1 MRKIFKKIVF
11 SLLLLL
17 LVFINDKGNIG
28 FIDKLTSGYQFDILL
43 WEIKNLP
50 KKYTSIFK
58 KSDLSETVVRKVLED
73 DYANSDLIDIEL
85 FFEKEISKKIKQ
97 KLDKN
102 YIFPPLDFVIQDS
115 PKVLVISPRDSIVQ
129 QYVLLIN
136 SNIPVEKIIEIENSI
151 DRRNFSSI
159 IVNTGGF
166 ASYPSMVKKSRN
178 YDYMISTISHEWLH
192 QYLFFH
198 PLGQAYF
205 KGGEMIQLNETL
217 ADIFGQE
224 IANLPEEKNIFYPD
238 DVYNNFLKKTRLQ
251 VDKLL
256 KNKEI
261 NEAEKYMK
269 DRTIQLQN
277 LGYKTRKIN
286 QAYFAFHG
294 NYGSSPSSLS
304 NYDTKLLKL
313 RNKYNSFGLFLDDLE
328 KISNIEEFNKLINL
342 NATENK

>member
-1 MRKIFKKIVF
+1 MRKILKKITF
-11 SLLLLL
+11 SLLIIILI
-17 LVFINDKGNIG
+17 FSNDKANIG
-28 FIDKLTSGYQFDILL
+28 FIDQLTSSYQFDIIF

-50 KKYTSIFK
+50 KKYIPIFK
-58 KSDLSETVVRKVLED
+58 KSDLSQSFVREAFENNNIKSNQLK
-73 DYANSDLIDIEL
+73 IEL
-85 FFEKEISKKIKQ
+85 FLEKEISNKIKI
-97 KLDKN
+97 KLGKK
-102 YIFPPLDFVIQDS
+102 YLFPPIDFVMQDS

-129 QYVLLIN
+129 QYVLLIT
-136 SNIPVEKIIEIENSI
+136 SDIPLDKIIEIENSI
-151 DRRNFSSI
+151 DRRNFSSL

-178 YDYMISTISHEWLH
+178 YDYMVSTISHEWLH
-192 QYLFFH
+192 QYLFFS

-205 KGGEMIQLNETL
+205 KGGEMIKLNETL

-224 IANLPEEKNIFYPD
+224 IANISEEKNIFYPD
-238 DVYNNFLKKTRLQ
+238 DVFNNFLKETRLE

-261 NEAEKYMK
+261 NTAEQYMK
-269 DRTIQLQN
+269 NRTIQLQS

-304 NYDTKLLKL
+304 DYDNKLSKL
-313 RNKYNSFGLFLDDLE
+313 RNEYNSFSLFLNDLK
-328 KISNIEEFNKLINL
+328 KIKTIEEFNELINL
-342 NATENK
+342 KTTEN

>member
-17 LVFINDKGNIG
+17 LVFSNDKGNIG

-58 KSDLSETVVRKVLED
+58 KSHLSETVVRNILEN

-115 PKVLVISPRDSIVQ
+115 PKVLVISPRDSIAQ
-129 QYVLLIN
+129 QYVLLI
-136 SNIPVEKIIEIENSI
+136 SSDIPLDKIIEIENSI
-151 DRRNFSSI
+151 DMRNFSSL

-166 ASYPSMVKKSRN
+166 ASYPSMVKKSKN

-192 QYLFFH
+192 QYLFFS
-198 PLGQAYF
+198 PLGQSYF
-205 KGGEMIQLNETL
+205 KGGEMIKLNETL

-238 DVYNNFLKKTRLQ
+238 VIFNDFLKETRLE
-251 VDKLL
+251 VDRLL

-261 NEAEKYMK
+261 NTAETYMK
-269 DRTIQLQN
+269 NRTIKLQS

-304 NYDTKLLKL
+304 EYDNKLNKL
-313 RNKYNSFGLFLDDLE
+313 RNEYNSFSLFLDDLK
-328 KISNIEEFNKLINL
+328 KIKNIEEFNELINL
-342 NATENK
+342 KTAESK

>member
-1 MRKIFKKIVF
+1 LRKIFKKIVF

-17 LVFINDKGNIG
+17 LVFSNDKGNIG
-28 FIDKLTSGYQFDILL
+28 FIDQLTSGYQFDILF

-58 KSDLSETVVRKVLED
+58 KSNLSETIVREAFENNNIKSNQLK
-73 DYANSDLIDIEL
+73 IEL
-85 FFEKEISKKIKQ
+85 FLEKEISNKIKI
-97 KLDKN
+97 KLGKK
-102 YIFPPLDFVIQDS
+102 YIFPPIDFVMQDS

-129 QYVLLIN
+129 QYVLLIT
-136 SNIPVEKIIEIENSI
+136 SDIPLDKIIEIENSI
-151 DRRNFSSI
+151 DRRNFSSL

-192 QYLFFH
+192 QYLFFS

-205 KGGEMIQLNETL
+205 KGGEMIKLNETL

-224 IANLPEEKNIFYPD
+224 IANISEEKNIFYPD
-238 DVYNNFLKKTRLQ
+238 DVFNNFLKETRLE

-261 NEAEKYMK
+261 NTAEQYMK
-269 DRTIQLQN
+269 NRTIQLQS

-304 NYDTKLLKL
+304 DYDNKLSKL
-313 RNKYNSFGLFLDDLE
+313 RNEYNSFSLFLNDLK
-328 KISNIEEFNKLINL
+328 KIKTIEEFNELINL
-342 NATENK
+342 KTTEN